1 MASSRR
7 GFIRGASSWLL
18 GTSAITKLSPLLVG
32 CEGEDDMTKST
43 GSPASIDASAGSG
56 ERDGGSD
63 ASADAAASGAQYVV
77 ASTVYGQVRGAVVEG
92 VNVFKGI
99 PYAADTGGDARFLP
113 PRVRAPW
120 QGVRDALD
128 YGPSAPQRNPDAAP
142 SDSAV
147 TALIGELSD
156 RPESEDCLVLNVFTS
171 SLSEGAK
178 RPVMFWIHGG
188 GFQAGSGSSPGYDGK
203 NLVKRGDVVVVSINH
218 RLNVF
223 GFLYLGD
230 SDDPKSRTGNVG
242 MLDIVEALRWV
253 RGNIARFGG
262 DPNNVTIFGES
273 GGGRKV
279 GTLLAMP
286 EAKGLFH
293 RAIIQSGPTWRV
305 VTREDAERAREA
317 IYAELQITPGDVAAL
332 RKVPAD
338 QLLRAYFAGTRKFAW
353 NHAVTGFAPVVD
365 GAVLPAH
372 PFDPSASDL
381 MPDVPLIAG
390 TNRTELTLQ
399 LAGDQAAFELD
410 EAGLEARARMLFADK
425 TPEMIA
431 AYRTAEPRATPSELY
446 FLMVSDQRY
455 CVPMMEIAK
464 RRAALGGAPV
474 YFYYFS
480 WETPVLGGKLRSPH
494 ALEISFVFD
503 NTELSSRFT
512 GGGPRAAAL
521 GAKLSTAWIAFA
533 RTGKPTA
540 AGLPEWTPY
549 DGERRA
555 TLVINDESRMA
566 DDPTRDRR
574 LAMSRVLGFV

>member
-1 MASSRR
+1 MASTRR
-7 GFIRGASSWLL
+7 GFIQGASSWLL
-18 GTSAITKLSPLLVG
+18 GTSAVAKLSPLLVG
-32 CEGEDDMTKST
+32 CESDGEGTDTM
-43 GSPASIDASAGSG
+43 GNPASIDASAGGMTGS
-56 ERDGGSD
+56 DGGAD
-63 ASADAAASGAQYVV
+63 AGDAAAGAQHVV
-77 ASTVYGQVRGAVVEG
+77 AATIYGQVRGAIVDG
-92 VNVFKGI
+92 VHVFKGI
-99 PYAADTGGDARFLP
+99 PYAADTGGEARFLP
-113 PRVRAPW
+113 PRPRAPW

-147 TALIGELSD
+147 TALIGDLSD

-171 SLSEGAK
+171 SLAESAK

-223 GFLYLGD
+223 GFLFLGD
-230 SDDPKSRTGNVG
+230 SDDPKRRTGNVG

-253 RGNIARFGG
+253 RDNIARFGG

-286 EAKGLFH
+286 DAKGLFH

-317 IYAELQITPGDVAAL
+317 IYAELQIAPGDVAAL

-372 PFDPSASDL
+372 PFDPAASDL
-381 MPDVPLIAG
+381 MPEVPLIAG

-410 EAGLEARARMLFADK
+410 EAGLEMRARAAFADRA
-425 TPEMIA
+425 PALIA
-431 AYRTAEPRATPSELY
+431 AYRAAEPKATPSELY
-446 FLMVSDQRY
+446 FLMLSDQRY

-464 RRAALGGAPV
+464 RRAALGAAPV
-474 YFYYFS
+474 YFYYFT

-521 GAKLSTAWIAFA
+521 GAKLSSAWITFA
-533 RTGKPTA
+533 RTGKPSA
-540 AGLPEWTPY
+540 GGLPEWTPY

-555 TLVINDESRMA
+555 TLVINDESQIV
-566 DDPTRDRR
+566 DDPARERR
-574 LAMSRVLGFV
+574 IAMQPLLGFV